1 MSAIQTTR
9 DGPLAIVTLNKPEKR
24 TALAMPD
31 WQALGATIRAF
42 AGDESVRAVILTGA
56 GGHFCAGADIGEFDS
71 ARRDVRSGDAYTHA
85 VDSAAEAILELP
97 KAVIGAI
104 EGSCFGGGCGLAM
117 DCDIRIA
124 GKSARFA
131 IPAAKLN
138 IVYNLRDTRNLLA
151 LAGPGFAKRI
161 LFGAEPVDAETAL
174 RIGIVDEL
182 VEGPALDAAR
192 RLALKIAENAPM
204 SVAGAKTLL
213 NALVAGRPAQ
223 ALSEQLSHRAIESED
238 YKEGRRAFKEKR
250 KPRFTGR

>member
-1 MSAIQTTR
+1 MSAIETTR

-24 TALAMPD
+24 NALAMPD
-31 WQALGATIRAF
+31 WQALGATIRGF

-56 GGHFCAGADIGEFDS
+56 GGHFCAGADIGEFDTS
-71 ARRDVRSGDAYTHA
+71 RQDARSGDAYTRA
-85 VDSAAEAILELP
+85 VDAAAEAILDLP

-124 GKSARFA
+124 AKGARFA

-151 LAGPGFAKRI
+151 LAGPGRAKRV
-161 LFGAEPVDAETAL
+161 LFSAEPVDAETAL
-174 RIGIVDEL
+174 RIGLVDEL
-182 VEGPALDAAR
+182 VEAAPLEAAK

-223 ALSEQLSHRAIESED
+223 ALSEQLSHRALESDD

>member
-1 MSAIQTTR
+1 MTAIEIAQE
-9 DGPLAIVTLNKPEKR
+9 GPLAIVTLNRPEKR
-24 TALAMPD
+24 NALAMPH
-31 WQALGATIRAF
+31 WQALGAAIRGF
-42 AGDESVRAVILTGA
+42 AADESVRAVILTGA

-71 ARRDVRSGDAYTHA
+71 ARRDAKSGEAYTHA
-85 VDSAAEAILELP
+85 VDASAEAIIEMTKP
-97 KAVIGAI
+97 VIAAI

-117 DCDIRIA
+117 DCDMRIA
-124 GKSARFA
+124 AKSARFA

-151 LAGPGFAKRI
+151 LAGPGYAKRI
-161 LFGAEPVDAETAL
+161 LFTGEPVDADTAL

-182 VEGPALDAAR
+182 AEAPLEAAR

-213 NALVAGRPAQ
+213 NALVAGRASAQ
-223 ALSEQLSHRAIESED
+223 LGEQLSLRAIESDD

>member
-1 MSAIQTTR
+1 MSAILISR
-9 DGPLAIVTLNKPEKR
+9 EGPLAIVTLNKPEKR
-24 TALAMPD
+24 NALAMPD
-31 WQALGATIRAF
+31 WQALGAALRGF
-42 AGDESVRAVILTGA
+42 AADESVRAVVLTGA
-56 GGHFCAGADIGEFDS
+56 AGHFCAGADIGEFDS
-71 ARRDVRSGDAYTHA
+71 ARQDAKSGAAYARA

-97 KAVIGAI
+97 KPVIAAI

-124 GKSARFA
+124 AKGARFA
-131 IPAAKLN
+131 VPAAKLN

-151 LAGPGFAKRI
+151 LAGPGRAKRI
-161 LFGAEPVDAETAL
+161 LFTGEPVDAETAL
-174 RIGIVDEL
+174 RVGLVDEL
-182 VEGPALDAAR
+182 VPDTPLAAAR

-223 ALSEQLSHRAIESED
+223 ALSESLSRRALESED

-250 KPRFTGR
+250 KPRFIGR

>member
-1 MSAIQTTR
+1 MTAIEITQE
-9 DGPLAIVTLNKPEKR
+9 GPLAIVTLNRPEKR
-24 TALAMPD
+24 NALAMPH
-31 WQALGATIRAF
+31 WQALGAAIRGF
-42 AGDESVRAVILTGA
+42 AADESVRAVILTGA

-71 ARRDVRSGDAYTHA
+71 ARRDAKSGEAYTHA
-85 VDSAAEAILELP
+85 VDASAEAIIEMMKP
-97 KAVIGAI
+97 VIAAI

-117 DCDIRIA
+117 DCDMRIA
-124 GKSARFA
+124 SQSARFA

-151 LAGPGFAKRI
+151 LAGPGYAKRI
-161 LFGAEPVDAETAL
+161 LFTGEPVDADTAL

-182 VEGPALDAAR
+182 AEAPLEAAR

-213 NALVAGRPAQ
+213 NALVAGRASAQ
-223 ALSEQLSHRAIESED
+223 LGEQLSLRAIESDD

>member
-1 MSAIQTTR
+1 MTAIEITQE
-9 DGPLAIVTLNKPEKR
+9 GPLAIVTLNRPEKR
-24 TALAMPD
+24 NALAMPH
-31 WQALGATIRAF
+31 WQALGAAIRGF
-42 AGDESVRAVILTGA
+42 AADESVRAVILTGA

-71 ARRDVRSGDAYTHA
+71 ARRDAKSGEAYTHA
-85 VDSAAEAILELP
+85 VDASAEAIIEMTKP
-97 KAVIGAI
+97 VIAAI

-117 DCDIRIA
+117 DCDMRIA
-124 GKSARFA
+124 SQSARFA

-151 LAGPGFAKRI
+151 LAGPGYAKRI
-161 LFGAEPVDAETAL
+161 LFTGEPVDADTAL

-182 VEGPALDAAR
+182 AEAPLEAAR

-213 NALVAGRPAQ
+213 NALVAGRASAQ
-223 ALSEQLSHRAIESED
+223 LGEQLSLRAIESDD
-238 YKEGRRAFKEKR
+238 YKEGRRAFLEKR

>member
-1 MSAIQTTR
+1 MTAIEIAQE
-9 DGPLAIVTLNKPEKR
+9 GPLAIVTLNRPEKR
-24 TALAMPD
+24 NALAMPH
-31 WQALGATIRAF
+31 WQALGAAIRGF
-42 AGDESVRAVILTGA
+42 AADESVRAVILTGA

-71 ARRDVRSGDAYTHA
+71 ARRDAKSGEAYTHA
-85 VDSAAEAILELP
+85 VDASAEAIIEMTKP
-97 KAVIGAI
+97 VIAAI

-117 DCDIRIA
+117 DCDMRIA
-124 GKSARFA
+124 SQSARFA

-151 LAGPGFAKRI
+151 LAGPGYAKRI
-161 LFGAEPVDAETAL
+161 LFTGESIDADTAL

-182 VEGPALDAAR
+182 AEAPLEAAR

-213 NALVAGRPAQ
+213 NALVAGRASAQ
-223 ALSEQLSHRAIESED
+223 LGEQLSLRAIESDD

>member
-1 MSAIQTTR
+1 MSDIQITR
-9 DGPLAIVTLNKPEKR
+9 EGPLAIVTLNRPEKR
-24 TALAMPD
+24 NALALPH
-31 WQALGATIRAF
+31 WQALGAAIRGF
-42 AGDESVRAVILTGA
+42 AGDEGVRAVILTGA

-71 ARRDVRSGDAYTHA
+71 ARTDAKSGEVYGRA
-85 VDSAAEAILELP
+85 VDGSAEAILELAKP
-97 KAVIGAI
+97 VIAAI

-124 GKSARFA
+124 AASARFA

-151 LAGPGFAKRI
+151 LAGPGHAKRM
-161 LFGAEPVDAETAL
+161 LFTGEPIDADTAL
-174 RIGIVDEL
+174 RIGLVDEL
-182 VEGPALDAAR
+182 AEAPLEAAK

-204 SVAGAKTLL
+204 SIAGAKTLL
-213 NALVAGRPAQ
+213 NALVAGRPAEK
-223 ALSEQLSHRAIESED
+223 LGEQLSLRAIESDD